1 MSFRK
6 LVFSLLLLA
15 LLGGALAFKRH
26 TEAFDT
32 LSLDEVTTQ
41 EINNLDYDP
50 ATGVFR
56 VTGPDPYIYLDLP
69 KHSIPMLELRLDFKG
84 PAQPGGWYIYPC
96 PAHLAQPIINQD
108 WVVTAVPEAR
118 GNDHSLIWTL
128 ESSQLA
134 RIDFPDELNVPLTL
148 EQVVLSTE
156 YASSRSSVYVAM
168 IAVGAVA
175 VLLLLIGGL
184 GPRLH
189 HPIAQGLLM
198 LLLVALKTWI
208 ASSMGQSFLMQMAH
222 DDRLFMMQGQS
233 IHEGQ
238 WLGPFNE
245 LTMAKGPVFPMFLAL
260 SAASGLSLQFNV
272 ALFHA
277 LACLL
282 LVAAFSPWI
291 KHAGW
296 RIALFALLLFDPQSL
311 SAEIL
316 GRLLRGMVQ
325 PALTLF
331 TLAGFI
337 GMVCRWNRPIWH
349 LIPWGLFAGLAAA
362 AFSYSREE
370 GIWLLPSIVLLAG
383 GAMVARWKGSSE
395 KRWLIA
401 LIVIAPLLT
410 YTTSRATLRAVNQAH
425 YGMAIGVDG
434 GETSFAD
441 AHGALLRVT
450 NPLPLAGAPSTAPAR
465 ALIYE
470 QSPTFAKLAD
480 VFENRMMPKW
490 RNAGWEWYETH
501 ERSGEE
507 IRNGWFAW
515 ALREA
520 ASIEGYYE
528 TPTKADAFWKQV
540 ANEINSAVDDGR
552 LEGGSAKS
560 GFFPP
565 WHDSYL
571 APTIKGWFRA
581 IDLMVRSTDF
591 LPHSIASQGKAEE
604 IAEMAELYHVE
615 ATIEI
620 SADSWDVQVRHFIA
634 RILGW
639 LGWPL
644 TLLALGCTG
653 WLAKMS
659 RTSPEA
665 RLRLSVLLSLWGG
678 ATALALIVSLVEATS
693 FPAIIGAYLAPA
705 VPLIISCWVLAP
717 AWAWQFNSSAK
728 QNALLES

>member
-15 LLGGALAFKRH
+15 VLGGALALKRQ

-32 LSLDEVTTQ
+32 LPPNEVTTQ
-41 EINNLDYDP
+41 EINSLDYDP

-69 KHSIPMLELRLDFKG
+69 KHSIPLLELRLDFKG
-84 PAQPGGWYIYPC
+84 PAQSGGWYVYPC

-108 WVVTAVPEAR
+108 WVVTAVHEAR
-118 GNDHSLIWTL
+118 EDDHSLIWTL

-148 EQVVLSTE
+148 ERIVLTTE
-156 YASSRSSVYVAM
+156 YASSRSWVYVAM
-168 IAVGAVA
+168 IGVGVVA
-175 VLLLLIGGL
+175 ILLLLIGGL
-184 GPRLH
+184 GPRIH
-189 HPIAQGLLM
+189 HPVAQGFLM
-198 LLLVALKTWI
+198 LILVALKLWI
-208 ASSMGQSFLMQMAH
+208 SSTMGQTFLMQMAH
-222 DDRLFMMQGQS
+222 DDRLFMMQGKS
-233 IHEGQ
+233 IHSGE

-245 LTMAKGPVFPMFLAL
+245 LTLAKGPVFPMFLAL
-260 SAASGLSLQFNV
+260 SAASGISLQFNV
-272 ALFHA
+272 ALLHA

-331 TLAGFI
+331 TLAGFV
-337 GMVCRWNRPIWH
+337 GMVCRWNRPTWQ
-349 LIPWGLFAGLAAA
+349 LLPWGLFAGVAAA

-370 GIWLLPSIVLLAG
+370 GVWLLPSVILLLG
-383 GAMVARWKGSSE
+383 TTMVAKWMKTSE
-395 KRWLIA
+395 KKVLIA
-401 LIVIAPLLT
+401 LIALAPLLT
-410 YTTSRATLRAVNQAH
+410 YSAGRAAIRSVNQAH

-441 AHGALLRVT
+441 AHGAILRVT
-450 NPLPLAGAPSTAPAR
+450 NPNPLPGAPSTAPAR
-465 ALIYE
+465 ALTYA
-470 QSPTFAKLAD
+470 QSPSFAKLAN

-490 RNAGWEWYETH
+490 QNAGWEWYETH

-507 IRNGWFAW
+507 IRNGWFSW

-520 ASIEGYYE
+520 AAIEGYYE
-528 TPTKADAFWKQV
+528 TPAKADAFWQQV
-540 ANEINSAVDDGR
+540 ADEINSAVDEGR
-552 LEGGSAKS
+552 LEGGSAKR

-565 WHDSYL
+565 WHSSYL
-571 APTIKGWFRA
+571 APIISGWFRA
-581 IDLMVRSTDF
+581 VDLMVRSTDF
-591 LPHSIASQGKAEE
+591 LSHSIASQGEPDE
-604 IAEMAELYHVE
+604 IAEMADLYHVK
-615 ATIEI
+615 ATMEV
-620 SADSWDVQVRHFIA
+620 SANTWDGQVRHFIA

-653 WLAKMS
+653 WLAKLS
-659 RTSPEA
+659 RVNSEA
-665 RLRLSVLLSLWGG
+665 RIRLAVLLSLWGG

-717 AWAWQFNSSAK
+717 AWAWQLKPSVK
-728 QNALLES
+728 